1 MERPFPGL
9 RKSIQAQVPIGQFWL
24 LLKASSVECW
34 LIEKIREKGLSTIL
48 GFCQG
53 RSERGYSTAL
63 GATPP
68 LQAPRPTFSVLT
80 VTRCPRVFPHP
91 RFLPCA
97 FSSLA
102 GQDLIC
108 PLVTPLSSDWP
119 GAPLHPFCNFPGQ
132 TSPLVPSWLS
142 LTCSLLG
149 ILCFPVC
156 SRINVSL
163 ALPMAGWTDREISLA
178 CSVPNFAMNFVR
190 F

>member
-1 MERPFPGL
+1 M
-9 RKSIQAQVPIGQFWL
+9 K
-24 LLKASSVECW
+24 
-34 LIEKIREKGLSTIL
+34 
-48 GFCQG
+48 
-53 RSERGYSTAL
+53 RSERKDLAPSLVFARA
-63 GATPP
+63 GARGAIPQPWGLHLISRLPT
-68 LQAPRPTFSVLT
+68 PTFSLFT
-80 VTRCPRVFPHP
+80 VTGAPQSFLIP

-163 ALPMAGWTDREISLA
+163 ALPVAGWTDREISLA
-178 CSVPNFAMNFVR
+178 CSVPNLAMNFVR